1 MPYSSR
7 CGRIAIHRMDITGMP
22 AHRNEVSLH
31 NLRVRSE
38 AYRAPEGIRNKYSYI
53 VRFQQE
59 PIHLPKVPEEIPHG
73 TSDRSS

>member
-1 MPYSSR
+1 
-7 CGRIAIHRMDITGMP
+7 MP

-38 AYRAPEGIRNKYSYI
+38 AYRVPEGIRNKYSYI

-59 PIHLPKVPEEIPHG
+59 LIHLLKVLEEIPHG

>member
-1 MPYSSR
+1 
-7 CGRIAIHRMDITGMP
+7 MP
-22 AHRNEVSLH
+22 AHRNEASLH
-31 NLRVRSE
+31 NLRFDSE

-59 PIHLPKVPEEIPHG
+59 PIHRPRVPEEIPHG